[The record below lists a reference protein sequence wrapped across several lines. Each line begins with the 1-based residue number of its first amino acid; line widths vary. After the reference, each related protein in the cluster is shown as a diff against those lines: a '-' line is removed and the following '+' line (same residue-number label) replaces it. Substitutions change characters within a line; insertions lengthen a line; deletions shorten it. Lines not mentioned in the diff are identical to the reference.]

1 MPLPA
6 VAGLIQYGRRSDI
19 FPFIIRSHQM
29 RDFLLAACVV
39 AIVIPTVSADEA
51 GVIQSRPEQRAAI
64 QTQFMKERLNLP
76 ADVLAKIQGINL
88 KYAQQMDPVLKGADG
103 KLAKM
108 QKGRAIMAAK
118 DAELKGILSPS
129 QFEAYDDAKDD
140 IKAALESR
148 LGQ

>member
-1 MPLPA
+1 M
-6 VAGLIQYGRRSDI
+6 
-19 FPFIIRSHQM
+19 
-29 RDFLLAACVV
+29 
-39 AIVIPTVSADEA
+39 TVSADEA
-51 GVIQSRPEQRAAI
+51 GVIQSSPEQRAAI

-76 ADVLAKIQGINL
+76 TEVLAKVQAVNL
-88 KYAQQMDPVLKGADG
+88 KYARQMDPVLKGSDG

-108 QKGRAIMAAK
+108 QKARGIMGAK
-118 DAELKGILSPS
+118 DDELKAILSPD

>member
-1 MPLPA
+1 
-6 VAGLIQYGRRSDI
+6 
-19 FPFIIRSHQM
+19 M
-29 RDFLLAACVV
+29 RALLLAACAF
-39 AIVIPTVSADEA
+39 AISTMTVSADEA
-51 GVIQSRPEQRAAI
+51 GVIQSSPEQRAAI

-76 ADVLAKIQGINL
+76 AEVLAKVEAINL
-88 KYAQQMDPVLKGADG
+88 KYARQMDPVLKGSDG

-108 QKGRAIMAAK
+108 QKARGIMGAK
-118 DAELKGILSPS
+118 DDELKAILSPD

>member
-1 MPLPA
+1 
-6 VAGLIQYGRRSDI
+6 
-19 FPFIIRSHQM
+19 M
-29 RDFLLAACVV
+29 RALLLAACAF
-39 AIVIPTVSADEA
+39 AISTMTVSADEA
-51 GVIQSRPEQRAAI
+51 GVIASSPEQRAAI

-76 ADVLAKIQGINL
+76 AEVLAKVEAINL
-88 KYAQQMDPVLKGADG
+88 KYARQMDPVLKGSDG

-108 QKGRAIMAAK
+108 QKARGIMGAK
-118 DAELKGILSPS
+118 DDELKAILSPD

>member
-1 MPLPA
+1 
-6 VAGLIQYGRRSDI
+6 
-19 FPFIIRSHQM
+19 M
-29 RDFLLAACVV
+29 RILLLAACAF
-39 AIVIPTVSADEA
+39 AISTVTVSADEA
-51 GVIQSRPEQRAAI
+51 GVIQSSPEQRAAI

-76 ADVLAKIQGINL
+76 AGVLAKVQAINL
-88 KYAQQMDPVLKGADG
+88 KYARQMDPVLKGSDG

-108 QKGRAIMAAK
+108 QKARGIMGAK
-118 DAELKGILSPS
+118 DDELKAILSPD